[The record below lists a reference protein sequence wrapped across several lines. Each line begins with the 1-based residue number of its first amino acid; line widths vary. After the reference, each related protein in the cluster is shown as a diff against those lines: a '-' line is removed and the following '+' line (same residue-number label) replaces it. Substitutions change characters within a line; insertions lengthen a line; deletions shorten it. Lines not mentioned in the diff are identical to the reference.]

1 MPFDKAHGRPFDK
14 AQDREEESG
23 WVREALAGDQE
34 AFARLVESYQ
44 AAIYNLAYRMLENA
58 SDAEDAAQETF
69 LRAYSRLRSYDPAR
83 KFSSWLL
90 AIAAHH
96 CIDRLRRRR
105 WTTPLEDIPLGRRF
119 STGRDPEREIER
131 EEEREEI
138 RRLLERL
145 PPDYRLVVILY
156 YWNDLSCR
164 QIGQVMGLG
173 EGAVKSRLHRARRM
187 LAQGLREER
196 ESAPHRSSVAIGEAP

>member
-1 MPFDKAHGRPFDK
+1 MAFEEARD
-14 AQDREEESG
+14 EEESG
-23 WVREALAGDQE
+23 WVREALAGDKE
-34 AFARLVESYQ
+34 AFARLVESHQ
-44 AAIYNLAYRMLENA
+44 RAVYNLAYRMLGNA

-96 CIDRLRRRR
+96 SIDRLRRRR
-105 WTTPLEDIPLGRRF
+105 WTISWEGISLGRQF
-119 STGRDPEREIER
+119 STGREPEREIEQK
-131 EEEREEI
+131 EEREEI

-164 QIGQVMGLG
+164 EIGEVMGLG
-173 EGAVKSRLHRARRM
+173 EGAVKSRLHRARRV
-187 LAQGLREER
+187 LAQMLREER
-196 ESAPHRSSVAIGEAP
+196 EVTSHRSTMAVGEL